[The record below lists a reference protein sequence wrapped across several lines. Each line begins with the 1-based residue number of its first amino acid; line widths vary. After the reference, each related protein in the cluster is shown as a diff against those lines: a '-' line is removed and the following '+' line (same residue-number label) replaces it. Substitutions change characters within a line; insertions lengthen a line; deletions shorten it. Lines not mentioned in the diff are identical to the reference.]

1 MAGIS
6 QTIPSYHGG
15 ISEQPDQLK
24 APGQVK
30 DVINAIPDIT
40 YGLYKRPG
48 SKRIGQLEASGQP
61 NDAVPAGGSWF
72 HYYRDETEGS
82 YIGQIAADGTP
93 RIWKASGPGA
103 GVEQTI
109 AYGSSFSANATNL
122 KAYLATTTPEN
133 VQLTTINDTTFAVNR
148 GVTVGTTGT
157 TDAAADAHCAYIELL
172 RTENGRQ
179 YALNIYDNETTTTYH
194 RVTRIELTSDTLVEG
209 TGPNGHCPGIGTQVF
224 EGTSGTIFRITVTG
238 SAGQYTGGDGDD
250 GSFYTCSYTRNL
262 ELLHGGHFTGT
273 PGALGTHTMTDSA
286 AGDREFVVAAAKS
299 EAYPIKAN
307 IGAVRPEPTP
317 FDAQTAVTSDT
328 VLGGIISALPG
339 GINAKIIGNGLYLTR
354 SSAFNVE
361 VVDQDL
367 MRVMTS
373 EVNDVTKLPIQCKHG
388 YIVKISNAQMSDE
401 DDYYMKFKG
410 HNDKDGSGT
419 WIECPAPGIIKSW
432 DKSTMPVTIQR
443 TSVNNSNVAT
453 FTVDRFDWIDR
464 KVGDDTTNPFPK
476 LKGRKINKILFYR
489 NRLAILTGTNVL
501 TSRPGDF
508 GNLFADTALTV
519 SAIDPIDIAC
529 STEFP
534 SDLFD
539 GIETNTGLLLFSTNQ
554 QFLLAADDAIL
565 NPDTAKLRS
574 LSTFNYNKVVPPISL
589 GTTIGYIDNSGKY
602 SRFNE
607 MARIQREGEPI
618 IVEQSKVVPRLL
630 PKNIDLIA
638 NSRENSTV
646 LFGQTDSD
654 IVYGYKYLTM
664 GQERMQSS
672 WFKWKFNNP
681 IKYHFIIDDQYF
693 FLDTDDFLQS
703 VNFIQSD
710 SDPSL
715 DESNVNYLIHLDN
728 YTTVNGGTYTPTTN
742 LTEFENKTWIPQVTT
757 PNGKLVLID
766 TDPSTLRIGRY
777 AECTVLTGGD
787 NDHFT
792 VPGDWSR
799 EVTSITVTNGGS
811 GYTSAP
817 TVTISGGA
825 GSAATATA
833 TVEGGAVTAVTIDN
847 NGYNYTSA
855 PTVAF
860 SGGGGSSAAATAAI
874 HTGEFTTGYL
884 YDYQVDFP
892 RIYATKASG
901 GGTVADVNASLI
913 LHRIKMNFGRVGLIE
928 TTLNREGKDAYN
940 EVYEATLSPT
950 YQISDAPYLD
960 EEIQT
965 VPVYDKN
972 INVDITLKS
981 SHPAPAT
988 LRSMSWEGDYSPM
1001 FYRRA

>member
-6 QTIPSYHGG
+6 QTIPHYYGG

-48 SKRIGQLEASGQP
+48 SKRVGKLANVQS
-61 NDAVPAGGSWF
+61 GGSWF
-72 HYYRDETEGS
+72 HYYRDEEEGS

-93 RIWKASGPGA
+93 RIWKASGDNVGA
-103 GVEQTI
+103 EQTI

-122 KAYLATTTPEN
+122 KAYLATATPEN

-172 RTENGRQ
+172 RSENGRQ
-179 YALNIYDNETTTTYH
+179 YGLNIYDNTTETTYH
-194 RVTRIELTSDTLVEG
+194 RVTRIKLDSDTLVEN
-209 TGPNGHCPGIGTQVF
+209 TGMNGHCPGIGTQVF
-224 EGTSGTIFRITVTG
+224 EGTGGTIFRITVTG
-238 SAGQYTGGDGDD
+238 SSGTFSGTDGDD
-250 GSFYTCSYTRNL
+250 GGAYTCSYTRNL
-262 ELLHGGHFTGT
+262 ELLHGGHFTSA

-286 AGDREFVVAAAKS
+286 ATDRTFTVSTAKS
-299 EAYPIKAN
+299 EAYNIKAN

-317 FDAQTAVTSDT
+317 FDAQTAVTPDT
-328 VLGGIISALPG
+328 ILGGMVSAMPG
-339 GINAKIIGNGLYLTR
+339 GITAKIIGNGLYLTR

-361 VVDQDL
+361 IVDQDL

-373 EVNDVTKLPIQCKHG
+373 SVNDVSKLPIQCKHG

-401 DDYYMKFKG
+401 DDYYMKFVG
-410 HNDKDGSGT
+410 ENNTDGPGS
-419 WIECPAPGIIKSW
+419 WIECPAPGIVKSW
-432 DKSTMPVTIQR
+432 DKSTMPITIQR
-443 TSVNNSNVAT
+443 TALANAGTSNEIAT

-464 KVGDDTTNPFPK
+464 KTGDDTTNPIPK
-476 LKGRKINKILFYR
+476 INGRKINKILFYR
-489 NRLAILTGTNVL
+489 NRLALLAGTNVL

-519 SAIDPIDIAC
+519 SAIDPIDISC
-529 STEFP
+529 STGFP

-539 GIETNTGLLLFSTNQ
+539 GIEINTGLLLFSANQ
-554 QFLLAADDAIL
+554 QFLLSADDAIL

-574 LSTFNYNKVVPPISL
+574 VSTFNYNKVIPPISL
-589 GTTIGYIDNSGKY
+589 GTTVAYIDNSGKY

-607 MARIQREGEPI
+607 MANIQREGEPI
-618 IVEQSKVVPRLL
+618 VVEQSKVVPRLL
-630 PKNIDLIA
+630 PKNIDLIT

-646 LFGQTDSD
+646 LFGKTDSD

-664 GQERMQSS
+664 GQERLQSS

-693 FLDTDDFLQS
+693 FLDTDNFLQS

-715 DESNVNYLIHLDN
+715 DENNVNFLIHLDN
-728 YTTVNGGTYTPTTN
+728 YTTVTGGVFAPTTN
-742 LTEFENKTWIPQVTT
+742 LTTFSNHTWIPQVTT
-757 PNGKLVLID
+757 PNGKLVIID
-766 TDPSTLRIGRY
+766 TDPSAVRVGRY
-777 AECTVLTGGD
+777 AECTIVTGAG
-787 NDHFT
+787 NDDFT
-792 VPGDWSR
+792 VPGDWS
-799 EVTSITVTNGGS
+799 S
-811 GYTSAP
+811 GTFN
-817 TVTISGGA
+817 I
-825 GSAATATA
+825 
-833 TVEGGAVTAVTIDN
+833 
-847 NGYNYTSA
+847 
-855 PTVAF
+855 
-860 SGGGGSSAAATAAI
+860 
-874 HTGEFTTGYL
+874 GYL

-892 RIYATKASG
+892 RVYPTKAAG
-901 GGTVADVNASLI
+901 GGTVADVNASLV

-928 TTLNREGKDAYN
+928 TTLNRVGKAAYN
-940 EVYEATLSPT
+940 EVYEATLSPA

>member
-48 SKRIGQLEASGQP
+48 SKRIGRLGEGNP
-61 NDAVPAGGSWF
+61 IPAGGSWF

-82 YIGQIAADGTP
+82 YIGQIASDGIP
-93 RIWKASGPGA
+93 RIWKASGPNAGA
-103 GVEQTI
+103 EMTI

-122 KAYLATTTPEN
+122 KAYLTSTTPEN
-133 VQLTTINDTTFAVNR
+133 IQLTTINDTTFAVNR

-172 RTENGRQ
+172 RSENGRQ
-179 YALNIYDNETTTTYH
+179 YGLNIYDDETTTTFH
-194 RVTRIELTSDTLVEG
+194 RVTRIKLDSDTLVEG
-209 TGPNGHCPGIGTQVF
+209 SGPNGHCPGIGTQVF
-224 EGTSGTIFRITVTG
+224 DGPDGVIFRITVTG
-238 SAGQYTGGDGDD
+238 SAGQWTGGDGDD
-250 GSFYTCSYTRNL
+250 GSSYTCSYTRNL
-262 ELLHGGHFTGT
+262 ELLHGGTHTSA
-273 PGALGTHTMTDSA
+273 PGALGNFTMTDSA
-286 AGDREFVVAAAKS
+286 AGDRVFTVSTAKS
-299 EAYPIKAN
+299 ESYAIKAN

-317 FDAQTAVTSDT
+317 FDAQTAVTPDT
-328 VLGGIISALPG
+328 ILGGIVSALPG
-339 GINAKIIGNGLYLTR
+339 GINAKIIGNGIYLTR

-373 EVNDVTKLPIQCKHG
+373 EVNDVSKLPIQCKHD

-401 DDYYMKFKG
+401 DDYWMKFKG
-410 HNDKDGSGT
+410 HNNKDGSGT
-419 WIECPAPGIIKSW
+419 WIECPEPGIVKSW

-453 FTVDRFDWIDR
+453 FTVDRFNWIDR
-464 KVGDDTTNPFPK
+464 QVGDDTTNPFPK
-476 LKGRKINKILFYR
+476 LNGRKINKILFFR
-489 NRLAILTGTNVL
+489 NRLAILAGTNVL

-508 GNLFADTALTV
+508 GNLFAHTALTV
-519 SAIDPIDIAC
+519 SAIDPIDISC
-529 STEFP
+529 STSFP
-534 SDLFD
+534 SHLFD

-554 QFLLAADDAIL
+554 QFLLSSDDAIL

-574 LSTFNYNKVVPPISL
+574 LSTFNYNKDIPPVSL
-589 GTTIGYIDNSGKY
+589 GTTVGYIDNSGKY

-607 MARIQREGEPI
+607 MANIQREGEPI

-654 IVYGYKYLTM
+654 TVYGYRYLTM
-664 GQERMQSS
+664 GQERVQSS
-672 WFKWKFNNP
+672 WFKWKFNNKL
-681 IKYHFIIDDQYF
+681 KYHFIIDDQYF
-693 FLDTDDFLQS
+693 FLDEDDFLQS

-715 DESNVNYLIHLDN
+715 DENNVNYLIHLDN

-742 LTEFENKTWIPQVTT
+742 LTEFEDKTWIPEVTT

-777 AECTVLTGGD
+777 AECTILTGGD

-874 HTGEFTTGYL
+874 HTGEFTIGYL

-892 RIYATKASG
+892 RIYATKAAG
-901 GGTVADVNASLI
+901 RGTVSDVNASLV

-928 TTLNREGKDAYN
+928 TTLNRVGKAAYN
-940 EVYEATLSPT
+940 EVYEATLSPA

>member
-24 APGQVK
+24 SPGQVK
-30 DVINAIPDIT
+30 DIINAIPDIT

-48 SKRIGQLEASGQP
+48 SKRIGQLANVQS
-61 NDAVPAGGSWF
+61 GGSWF
-72 HYYRDETEGS
+72 HYYRDEDEGS

-93 RIWKASGPGA
+93 RIWKASGDNVGA
-103 GVEQTI
+103 EQTI

-122 KAYLATTTPEN
+122 KAYLATATPEN

-172 RTENGRQ
+172 RSENGRQ
-179 YALNIYDNETTTTYH
+179 YGLNLYDNTTETTYH
-194 RVTRIELTSDTLVEG
+194 RVTRIKLDSDTLIEN
-209 TGPNGHCPGIGTQVF
+209 TGHNGHCPGIGTQVF
-224 EGTSGTIFRITVTG
+224 EGTGGTIFRITVTG
-238 SAGQYTGGDGDD
+238 ASGTFSVADGDD
-250 GSFYTCSYTRNL
+250 GGAYTCSYTRNL
-262 ELLHGGHFTGT
+262 ELLHGGTFTSA

-286 AGDREFVVAAAKS
+286 SGDRNFVVSTAKS
-299 EAYPIKAN
+299 EAYNIKAN

-328 VLGGIISALPG
+328 ILGGMVAAMPG
-339 GINAKIIGNGLYLTR
+339 GITAKIIGNGLYLTR
-354 SSAFNVE
+354 GSAFNVE
-361 VVDQDL
+361 IVDQDL

-373 EVNDVTKLPIQCKHG
+373 SVNDVSKLPIQCKHG

-401 DDYYMKFKG
+401 DDYYMKFVG
-410 HNDKDGSGT
+410 ENDKDGPGT
-419 WIECPAPGIIKSW
+419 WVECPAPGIVKSW

-443 TSVNNSNVAT
+443 TALANAGTSNEIAT

-464 KVGDDTTNPFPK
+464 QVGDDTTNPFPK
-476 LKGRKINKILFYR
+476 LAGTWNGSSFENPRTINKILFFR

-519 SAIDPIDIAC
+519 SAIDPIDISC
-529 STEFP
+529 STGFP

-539 GIETNTGLLLFSTNQ
+539 GIEINTGLLLFSTNQ

-574 LSTFNYNKVVPPISL
+574 LSTFNYNKVIPPISL
-589 GTTIGYIDNSGKY
+589 GTTIAYIDNSGKY

-607 MARIQREGEPI
+607 MAGIQREGEPI

-630 PKNIDLIA
+630 PKDIDLIA

-646 LFGQTDSD
+646 LFGKADSD
-654 IVYGYKYLTM
+654 TVYGYKYLTM

-672 WFKWKFNNP
+672 WFKWKFNNKL
-681 IKYHFIIDDQYF
+681 KYHFIIDDQYF
-693 FLDTDDFLQS
+693 FLDEDDFLQS

-715 DESNVNYLIHLDN
+715 DENNVNFLIHLDN
-728 YTTVNGGTYTPTTN
+728 YTTVTGGVFAPTTN
-742 LTEFENKTWIPQVTT
+742 LTTFSNHTWIPQVSS
-757 PNGKLVLID
+757 PNGKLVIID
-766 TDPSTLRIGRY
+766 TDSSLTRIGRY
-777 AECTVLTGGD
+777 AECTIVTGAG
-787 NDHFT
+787 NDDFT
-792 VPGDWSR
+792 VPGDWS
-799 EVTSITVTNGGS
+799 TGTF
-811 GYTSAP
+811 
-817 TVTISGGA
+817 TI
-825 GSAATATA
+825 
-833 TVEGGAVTAVTIDN
+833 
-847 NGYNYTSA
+847 
-855 PTVAF
+855 
-860 SGGGGSSAAATAAI
+860 
-874 HTGEFTTGYL
+874 GYL

-892 RIYATKASG
+892 RIYATKAAG
-901 GGTVADVNASLI
+901 RGTVADVNASLV
-913 LHRIKMNFGRVGLIE
+913 LHRVKMNFGRVGLIE
-928 TTLNREGKDAYN
+928 TTLNRVGKADYN